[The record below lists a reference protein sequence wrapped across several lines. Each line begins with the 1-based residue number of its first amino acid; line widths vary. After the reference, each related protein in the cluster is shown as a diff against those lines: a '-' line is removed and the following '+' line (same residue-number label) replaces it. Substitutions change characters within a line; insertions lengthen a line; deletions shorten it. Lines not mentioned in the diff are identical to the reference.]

1 MVNLTK
7 KHTVP
12 GPIIMKKSPGG
23 WDWSLKA
30 SHPKL
35 CPGLPVYSKLKPGK
49 RWKNPPLA
57 KDVFTSGVTRLFSK
71 ASMAEKDMF
80 WRSRVKLYF
89 RSIGRNWKGIIKM
102 GHVLPHFD
110 LTQKPLLPTWSVRFQ
125 RERWARH
132 LRVSSGGRLKHWMG
146 FIVSKTNMKKQLS
159 GPANNSNSYGLWYA
173 NHILL

>member
-1 MVNLTK
+1 MVNLTR

-35 CPGLPVYSKLKPGK
+35 CPGLPGLWGCPFYSKLKPGK

-102 GHVLPHFD
+102 GHVLS
-110 LTQKPLLPTWSVRFQ
+110 PLWLNPKTAASHLERPFPAWALSPTPTRQLRGQAETVDGIHSFKNKHEKIAKWSC
-125 RERWARH
+125 
-132 LRVSSGGRLKHWMG
+132 K
-146 FIVSKTNMKKQLS
+146 
-159 GPANNSNSYGLWYA
+159 
-173 NHILL
+173 